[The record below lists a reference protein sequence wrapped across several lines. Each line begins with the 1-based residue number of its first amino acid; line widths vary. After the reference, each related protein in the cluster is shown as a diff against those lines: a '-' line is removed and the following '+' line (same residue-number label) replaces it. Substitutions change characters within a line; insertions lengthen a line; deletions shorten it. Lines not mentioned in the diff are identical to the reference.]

1 MTVHVMNRAWKIL
14 SKGRLK
20 MLQAIHH
27 KRSTM
32 SKRPKDVMASN
43 VGFFMQK
50 VSCIGPYD
58 VQVNEILALVVF

>member
-1 MTVHVMNRAWKIL
+1 MNRAWKKL
-14 SKGRLK
+14 SKQRLK
-20 MLQAIHH
+20 TLQEIHH

-58 VQVNEILALVVF
+58 VQLNEILALVVF